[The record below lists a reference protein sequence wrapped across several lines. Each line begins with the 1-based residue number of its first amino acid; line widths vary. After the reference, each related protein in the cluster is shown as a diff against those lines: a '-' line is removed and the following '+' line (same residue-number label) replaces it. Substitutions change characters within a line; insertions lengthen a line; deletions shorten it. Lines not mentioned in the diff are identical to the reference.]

1 MQVSLE
7 QPGGLERR
15 LRIEIPEQTIQ
26 DQVKERLQSVARN
39 ARIDGFRV
47 GKAPPRVIE
56 RQFGPRVRG
65 EVLSEVVRTSF
76 LEAVGEHKLRPVA
89 EPLIEP
95 IEVAEGTGFG
105 FTATFEVFPDVALAP
120 IEAMSFE
127 KPECEVSEADIDK
140 MISVLREQAKTFGE
154 VTRPAQNGDRLQ
166 LDFEGTLE
174 GEAEPFPNGSAS
186 DFTLVLGQG
195 RMIAGFEE
203 GLVGSSAGDQK
214 TLGLKFPDDYHK
226 ADLAGRGVTFK
237 VTVRKVEEPVLPEL
251 NTEFFARFGVE
262 SDDMAAFRAEVRAN
276 MERERDRALARRFN
290 EKVLEKLRDNN
301 SFDLPRTL
309 VRAESARM
317 LQEMRRT
324 LAMRGMDP
332 SQFGAGEDLSGFEV
346 PASNRVKLGL
356 IMAEVI
362 RVSGVKAEPSKV
374 RARVEAMAASYEHP
388 EALIKWYYEE
398 PGRLNDIEGLCLEEE
413 AVTWI
418 VERAQV
424 TPVGISFDDLM
435 NPRQTSGE
443 SATGEA

>member
-1 MQVSLE
+1 
-7 QPGGLERR
+7 
-15 LRIEIPEQTIQ
+15 
-26 DQVKERLQSVARN
+26 
-39 ARIDGFRV
+39 
-47 GKAPPRVIE
+47 
-56 RQFGPRVRG
+56 
-65 EVLSEVVRTSF
+65 
-76 LEAVGEHKLRPVA
+76 
-89 EPLIEP
+89 
-95 IEVAEGTGFG
+95 
-105 FTATFEVFPDVALAP
+105 
-120 IEAMSFE
+120 
-127 KPECEVSEADIDK
+127 
-140 MISVLREQAKTFGE
+140 
-154 VTRPAQNGDRLQ
+154 
-166 LDFEGTLE
+166 
-174 GEAEPFPNGSAS
+174 
-186 DFTLVLGQG
+186 VLGQG

>member
-15 LRIEIPEQTIQ
+15 LRIEIPEETIQ
-26 DQVKERLQSVARN
+26 DQVKARLQSVAKN
-39 ARIDGFRV
+39 ARIDGFRP
-47 GKAPPRVIE
+47 GKAPARVIE

-65 EVLSEVVRTSF
+65 EVLSEVIRTSF
-76 LEAVGEHKLRPVA
+76 LDAVGEHKLRPVA
-89 EPLIEP
+89 EPVIEP
-95 IEVAEGTGFG
+95 VEIAEGAGFG
-105 FTATFEVFPDVALAP
+105 FTATFEVFPEVALAP

-127 KPECEVSEADIDK
+127 KPECEVTEADIDK
-140 MISVLREQAKTFGE
+140 MVSVLREQAKTFQE

-174 GEAEPFPNGSAS
+174 GETEPFPNGSAS

-203 GLVGSSAGDQK
+203 GLVGATAGDER

-226 ADLAGRGVTFK
+226 ADLAGRGVSFK
-237 VTVRKVEEPVLPEL
+237 ATVRKIEEPVLPEL
-251 NTEFFARFGVE
+251 NSEFFARFGVE
-262 SDDMAAFRAEVRAN
+262 SDDMAAFRTEVRAN

-290 EKVLEKLRDNN
+290 EKVLEKLRENN
-301 SFDLPRTL
+301 TFDLPQTL

-324 LAMRGMDP
+324 LAMRGLDP

-362 RVSGVKAEPSKV
+362 RVSGVKAEPAKV

-418 VERAQV
+418 VDRAQV

-443 SATGEA
+443 PATGDA